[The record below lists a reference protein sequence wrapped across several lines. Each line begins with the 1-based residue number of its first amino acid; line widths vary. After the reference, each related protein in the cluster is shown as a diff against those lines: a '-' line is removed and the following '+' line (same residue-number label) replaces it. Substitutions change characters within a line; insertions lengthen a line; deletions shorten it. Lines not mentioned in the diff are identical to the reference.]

1 MIPLAEG
8 NVCYNECMNSL
19 SGKTIKARDK
29 AHLREIVDEII
40 ADAQMAS
47 NMRSFPPGKWND
59 EDTKCPK
66 LDTLFPNIK
75 ARKEPVVRIYDLN
88 HIDISAVTDMS
99 GLFNYLD
106 NFNADM
112 SRWDVSHVTN
122 MSYMFSECQF
132 EGDISN
138 WDTSKVKTMRGM
150 FENSTF
156 QGDISGWSFASLE
169 DKQDMFSQYHESPFG
184 LDCMGW
190 AYDNAGNRTQMPGP
204 SEVQRILDAT
214 THIVDLRESMK
225 VRWEI
230 FQNYQHFERGTGL
243 LGDTLAETV
252 NSLSNDPI
260 EKALLYYQMK
270 GQRPTVEVVG
280 TNHLFDATNEHGR
293 SIQ

>member
-1 MIPLAEG
+1 MTSAS
-8 NVCYNECMNSL
+8 V
-19 SGKTIKARDK
+19 KAIKARDK
-29 AHLREIVDEII
+29 DHLRQIVDEII
-40 ADAQMAS
+40 ADAQLAS
-47 NMRSFPPGKWND
+47 NI
-59 EDTKCPK
+59 
-66 LDTLFPNIK
+66 DTLFPGIK
-75 ARKEPVVRIYDLN
+75 TRKEPVVRIYDLN

-112 SRWDVSHVTN
+112 SQWDVSHVTD

-132 EGDISN
+132 EGDISQ
-138 WDTSKVKTMRGM
+138 WDTSNVKTMRGM
-150 FENSTF
+150 FEDSTF
-156 QGDISGWSFASLE
+156 EGDISCWSFASLQ

-190 AYDNAGNRTQMPGP
+190 AYDNAGNRSQMPGP
-204 SEVQRILDAT
+204 EHVTRILEAT
-214 THIVDLRESMK
+214 EHLQGLQETMR

-252 NSLSNDPI
+252 NSLSNDPV

-270 GQRPTVEVVG
+270 GQRPDVEVVG
-280 TNHLFDATNEHGR
+280 TNHLFDATNEHGQ

>member
-47 NMRSFPPGKWND
+47 NI
-59 EDTKCPK
+59 
-66 LDTLFPNIK
+66 DTLFPGVK

-112 SRWDVSHVTN
+112 SQWDVSHVTD

-132 EGDISN
+132 EGDISQ
-138 WDTSKVKTMRGM
+138 WDTSNVKTMRGM
-150 FENSTF
+150 FEDSTF